1 VSGRIRRALVT
12 GASAGIGERF
22 AHHLAGRGVELVL
35 VARRRDRLEALRSTL
50 PADVE
55 VVAADLA
62 HPDDLAAVSA
72 RLADRDRPVDLLVN
86 NAGVGAYGPVAAQD
100 PETVQRLLDVN
111 VTAVVRLT
119 RAALPQLLA
128 RGLGGV
134 INVGSTAAYRPG
146 PHSAVY
152 GASKAFVRSFTEA
165 VYEEVRGSGVHVL
178 LLAPGFTATE
188 FQLAAGADDGAV
200 PAPFA
205 TSADTVVEAGLAAF
219 AAQRPVCFPTVAD
232 RVLAHASELVPGPLP
247 RRISG
252 FLHRRLTPR

>member
-1 VSGRIRRALVT
+1 MTGRIRRALVT

-22 AHHLAGRGVELVL
+22 AHHLAERGVELVL
-35 VARRRDRLEALRSTL
+35 VARRRDRLEALASRL
-50 PADVE
+50 PVDVE
-55 VVAADLA
+55 VVVADLS

-72 RLADRDRPVDLLVN
+72 QVADLDRPVDLLVN
-86 NAGVGAYGPVAAQD
+86 NAGFGAYGPVTEQD
-100 PETVQRLLDVN
+100 PTIVQQLLDVN
-111 VTAVVRLT
+111 VTAVVQLT
-119 RAALPQLLA
+119 RAALPQLLV
-128 RGLGGV
+128 RGRGGV

-146 PHSAVY
+146 PYSAVY

-188 FQLAAGADDGAV
+188 FQAAAGAGAGAV
-200 PAPFA
+200 PTRFA
-205 TSADTVVEAGLAAF
+205 ASADTVARAGLAAF

-232 RVLAHASELVPGPLP
+232 RVLAHVSELVPGPFP

-252 FLHRRLTPR
+252 LLHRRLAPR